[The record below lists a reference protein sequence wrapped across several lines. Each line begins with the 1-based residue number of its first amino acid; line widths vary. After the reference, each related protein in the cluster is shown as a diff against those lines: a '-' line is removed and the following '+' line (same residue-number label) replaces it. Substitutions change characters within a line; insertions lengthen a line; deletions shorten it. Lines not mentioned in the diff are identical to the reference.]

1 MVKRLVAFG
10 SVEKCCMIMRVYGRG
25 SHSADGCPQAK
36 EGAERRN
43 QCPSIFFRGV
53 PPVPNFI
60 LWVPTF

>member
-10 SVEKCCMIMRVYGRG
+10 SVEKCCMIMRVCGRG
-25 SHSADGCPQAK
+25 SHSADGCLQAK

-60 LWVPTF
+60 LWIPTF